1 MNISM
6 GHNIKLSCYPNIL
19 SRKKIKN
26 IFHVHCILGYIQT
39 QHPEHFVL
47 VKVLTESTDLSF
59 SLSDLE

>member
-1 MNISM
+1 M
-6 GHNIKLSCYPNIL
+6 KLSCYPNIL

-47 VKVLTESTDLSF
+47 VKVLTGSTDLSF